1 MSKIY
6 NLNKCNLKQHVDKLH
21 LTSSNYVLLITTG
34 NLSHLVYIVR
44 SSSEGTSERLTPYTS
59 FVDCTTF
66 WNIRRKVHTE
76 NTITTFK

>member
-1 MSKIY
+1 MTI
-6 NLNKCNLKQHVDKLH
+6 
-21 LTSSNYVLLITTG
+21 G

-66 WNIRRKVHTE
+66 CNIRRKIKTE
-76 NTITTFK
+76 DPVTTSKEKLAFKQWILSTPESDFKSAGKTK